1 MPSRSRPSSKPET
14 IDGEMT
20 EDRPACRRRA
30 MDLLARREH
39 SRLELERKL
48 VARSFG
54 ESLVSGVLDELE
66 QDGLLSAERF
76 AQAFV
81 ASRYSRGQGPQRIK
95 RDLGERGIESAEAY
109 LDDERFDWGAL
120 ARATRIKRFGRELP
134 ADFKEKARQMRFL
147 EYRGFDRGQIKHAL
161 EFEDE

>member
-1 MPSRSRPSSKPET
+1 
-14 IDGEMT
+14 
-20 EDRPACRRRA
+20 

-39 SRLELERKL
+39 SRLELGRKL

-81 ASRYSRGQGPQRIK
+81 ASRYARGQGPHRIK
-95 RDLGERGIESAEAY
+95 RELGERGIESAETY
-109 LDDERFDWGAL
+109 LDDDRFDWGAL
-120 ARATRIKRFGRELP
+120 ARTTRIKKFGDESP
-134 ADFKEKARQMRFL
+134 ADFNEKARQMRFL
-147 EYRGFDRGQIKHAL
+147 EYRGFDRGQIRHAL